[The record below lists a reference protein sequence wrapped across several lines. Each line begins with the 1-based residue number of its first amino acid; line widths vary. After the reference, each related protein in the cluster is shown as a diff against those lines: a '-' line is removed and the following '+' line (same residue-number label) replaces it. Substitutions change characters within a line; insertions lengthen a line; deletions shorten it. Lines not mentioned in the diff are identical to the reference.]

1 MPTLNTPSFCNKTIY
16 ILFKEPIEKLSVR
29 VEEYTEMRKEKL
41 NRVRLVEQE
50 KQKLEVPM
58 REAVELMN
66 LTNTA
71 LRTRNMLLQ
80 KYM

>member
-1 MPTLNTPSFCNKTIY
+1 MTNVLLILILIY
-16 ILFKEPIEKLSVR
+16 VFEQDPIDKLALK
-29 VEEYTEMRKEKL
+29 VEDYTEMRKEKL

-50 KQKLEVPM
+50 KLKLEQPM
-58 REAVELMN
+58 KEAVELVN

>member
-1 MPTLNTPSFCNKTIY
+1 
-16 ILFKEPIEKLSVR
+16 
-29 VEEYTEMRKEKL
+29 MRKEKL